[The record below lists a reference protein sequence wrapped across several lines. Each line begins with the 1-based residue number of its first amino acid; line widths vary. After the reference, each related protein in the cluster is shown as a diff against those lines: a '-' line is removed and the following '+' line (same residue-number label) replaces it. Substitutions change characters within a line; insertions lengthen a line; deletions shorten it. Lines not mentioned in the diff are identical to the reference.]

1 MKAWLVALAV
11 LGGATPAVVGQ
22 SLPAVYLNEQN
33 QATVPDSATHYRVVE
48 QRPESGLYPMRE
60 FAMNG
65 TLLLRGFLASID
77 PPLRSGMFTGFHPNG
92 AKASQVHFQDD
103 RPEGVYIAWNEEGKV
118 QERGEYHHGE
128 RTGRWLSVHRNGQ
141 RRSTGNYA
149 AGQPVGEWRYYYGNG
164 QLAAVETSHPSQ
176 PTSLTLYNE
185 DGSRYEGLPRRRQT
199 PEFPGGEQALLEY
212 LARHTNY
219 PRDARRKGITGKVYV
234 SYTVEEDGRVG
245 QVRVLRGLAADIDN
259 EARRVVA
266 SLPRFRPGREYN
278 VPTSFTYTV
287 PIYFAPQFS
296 LFGGPKPPPTPPVE
310 ARANW

>member
-1 MKAWLVALAV
+1 MKAWLAAFIVF
-11 LGGATPAVVGQ
+11 GGAPAAVAQ

-48 QRPESGLYPMRE
+48 QHPEGSLYPMRE
-60 FAMNG
+60 YAMNG
-65 TLLLRGFLASID
+65 TLLLRGFLTSID
-77 PPLRSGMFTGFHPNG
+77 PPLRSGTFVGFHPNG

-103 RPEGVYIAWNEEGKV
+103 RPEGLYVSWYEDGKV

-141 RRSTGNYA
+141 RRSTGNYTSDRPTGEWHYYYSN
-149 AGQPVGEWRYYYGNG
+149 GQP
-164 QLAAVETSHPSQ
+164 AAVEVIRPAQ
-176 PTSLTLYNE
+176 PTALTLYNE
-185 DGSRYEGLPRRRQT
+185 DGSRFDGLPLRRQA
-199 PEFPGGEQALLEY
+199 PEFPGGEPALLEY

-219 PRDARRKGITGKVYV
+219 PREARRKGITGKVYV
-234 SYTVEEDGRVG
+234 SYTVGEDGRVG
-245 QVRVLRGLAADIDN
+245 QVRVLRGLSPDADN
-259 EARRVVA
+259 EAKRVVA

-296 LFGGPKPPPTPPVE
+296 LFGGPKPPPSPPVE